1 MAALSVT
8 NDLQTPIEV
17 KLQSQ
22 SDEWK
27 VVYPNTSCNVGALDG
42 VVTSVEVRWRERPEV
57 TGSCQAASGSSLQ
70 ASLNFGP
77 FSQESKGRDRA
88 EARELARERK
98 RREDAQTR
106 MDTMIQ
112 LVATKKRDAAG
123 FNLASGAYCVIG
135 ASCIMPPLA
144 LLALCAAIPPENAD
158 AAALLASATVP
169 LCCCLSFCSV
179 LGSLKRARDDFRLGR
194 YADHCRVGFQLLGL
208 LSLALLMAMTAQHA
222 LRGFGWT
229 AAILWPVP
237 VFLGG
242 GCSCLLYFNNPARQ
256 DLDDESVL
264 TRDREL
270 REARVEVSYSLN
282 SWYSIKTPKILPQ

>member
-27 VVYPNTSCNVGALDG
+27 VVYPKTSCNVGALDG

-135 ASCIMPPLA
+135 AFCIMPPLA

-158 AAALLASATVP
+158 EAALLASATVP

-179 LGSLKRARDDFRLGR
+179 LGGLKRARDDFRLGR
-194 YADHCRVGFQLLGL
+194 YADHCRIGFHLLGL
-208 LSLALLMAMTAQHA
+208 LSLALLTAMTAQHA
-222 LRGFGWT
+222 LQGFGWT

-237 VFLGG
+237 IFLGG

-256 DLDDESVL
+256 ELDDESVL

-282 SWYSIKTPKILPQ
+282 S